1 MPFFRNYTI
10 PTDISCYR
18 ASGERKM
25 RAQPPR
31 RQKEKLCH
39 RAILRKIVH
48 AIAILYWVIR
58 VVFVGRGV
66 TPLSSLPLY
75 DASSLEDVDLNLNGG
90 FCPTTSCPI
99 GKTHIRAA
107 ADIVK
112 WNPPSNKLIT
122 THVDDSLSYKMY
134 IRDTTSDTF
143 ISGTLSAG
151 RKHDPKIHDLVVRCL
166 RGKRDAVF
174 IDIGANIGYFTGTA
188 LAVGAQTISF
198 EPFYHNAGAIMATIA
213 ENGWSDRST
222 IYMNALGYES
232 NIVTMESTNDLI
244 NKSNMHITE
253 SQCVDKRIRNDVRD
267 IDFLYGI
274 DYMEGV
280 SLDQVIIS
288 NHPDIR
294 RVSLMKIDVE
304 TYEIHVLNGA
314 MHTLC
319 NLIVERIVIEVEYLK
334 PSYNL
339 PIPCNFE
346 QLRSTLIQMNYDVH
360 DFDEVKS
367 YKSVALQQL
376 PSDIIFNLI
385 DVTQSPADRLRGSM
399 DNPCAQF
406 DRNS

>member
-1 MPFFRNYTI
+1 MVEPAV
-10 PTDISCYR
+10 R
-18 ASGERKM
+18 ARW
-25 RAQPPR
+25 AQPTSRP
-31 RQKEKLCH
+31 KEKL
-39 RAILRKIVH
+39 RYSTVLRKILH
-48 AIAILYWVIR
+48 AIAVLCWVVR

-66 TPLSSLPLY
+66 TQLSSLPLY
-75 DASSLEDVDLNLNGG
+75 DASSLEDVDLGLNGG
-90 FCPTTSCPI
+90 FCPDTSCPI
-99 GKTHIRAA
+99 GRTSIRVA

-122 THVDDSLSYKMY
+122 THVDDSLSFKMF

-143 ISGTLSAG
+143 ISGTLAEG
-151 RKHDPKIHDLVVRCL
+151 RKHDPKVHDLVVRCL
-166 RGKRDAVF
+166 RGKSDAVF

-198 EPFYHNAGAIMATIA
+198 EPFYYNAGTIMATIA
-213 ENGWSDRST
+213 ENGWGDRST
-222 IYMNALGYES
+222 IYMNVLGYES
-232 NIVTMESTNDLI
+232 SRVMMESTNDLI
-244 NKSNMHITE
+244 NKSNMHITG

-267 IDFLYGI
+267 IDLLYGI
-274 DYMEGV
+274 HHMEGV

-288 NHPDIR
+288 KHPDMR

-304 TYEIHVLNGA
+304 TYEIHVLNSA

-339 PIPCNFE
+339 PNPCNFE
-346 QLRSTLIQMNYDVH
+346 QLRSTLIQMNYDVL

-376 PSDIIFNLI
+376 PGDIIFKLM
-385 DVTQSPADRLRGSM
+385 DVTQSPVNRLRGSM

-406 DRNS
+406 G